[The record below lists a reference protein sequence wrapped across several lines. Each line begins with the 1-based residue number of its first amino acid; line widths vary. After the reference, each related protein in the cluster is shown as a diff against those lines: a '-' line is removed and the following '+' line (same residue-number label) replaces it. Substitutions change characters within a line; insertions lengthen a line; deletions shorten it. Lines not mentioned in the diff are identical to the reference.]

1 MHLHAIIFTEN
12 SLDIFHYEVLIMQK
26 QFGNN
31 FYMTGRTTISLN
43 TVPRGSRVVI
53 VEVPEGKGKSQLIR
67 LGILKGEFIRC
78 LERLPGGTMVIE
90 KNRREVAIGMALA
103 KSIFVAYA
111 NNEGVEGTAK
121 KKHA

>member
-1 MHLHAIIFTEN
+1 MTRDNAVPLH
-12 SLDIFHYEVLIMQK
+12 
-26 QFGNN
+26 
-31 FYMTGRTTISLN
+31 TI
-43 TVPRGSRVVI
+43 PKGSRVLI
-53 VEVPEGKGKSQLIR
+53 VEVPEGKGRSQLIR

-90 KNRREVAIGMALA
+90 KNRREVAIGMTLA

-111 NNEGVEGTAK
+111 NNEGVDGTAK

>member
-1 MHLHAIIFTEN
+1 MTKDRAVPLH
-12 SLDIFHYEVLIMQK
+12 
-26 QFGNN
+26 
-31 FYMTGRTTISLN
+31 TISK
-43 TVPRGSRVVI
+43 GSRVLI
-53 VEVPEGKGKSQLIR
+53 VDVPEGKGKSQLIR

-90 KNRREVAIGMALA
+90 KNRREVAIGMTLA

-121 KKHA
+121 KNHA

>member
-1 MHLHAIIFTEN
+1 MIKSTEFPLHKIP
-12 SLDIFHYEVLIMQK
+12 K
-26 QFGNN
+26 
-31 FYMTGRTTISLN
+31 
-43 TVPRGSRVVI
+43 GSRVLI

-90 KNRREVAIGMALA
+90 KNRREIAIGMTLA

-111 NNEGVEGTAK
+111 DGETLEGTAK